1 MMNEWI
7 EKKEKLINIVENELI
22 NGEGNTELENSHL
35 ATNLVKKQFE
45 QESSMDTKG
54 SRWKYEEKEDTCSLK
69 ACVYNLII
77 TKEKE

>member
-22 NGEGNTELENSHL
+22 NGEGSTELENSHL

-54 SRWKYEEKEDTCSLK
+54 SR
-69 ACVYNLII
+69 
-77 TKEKE
+77 